1 MILRNALSIAVVSV
15 IFAAPALAAA
25 APQDPDGQDPAQKQ
39 ADEPKQ
45 PKRSNAS
52 KYAGINDLIKSHREA
67 QVKMVKLWRTIK
79 AGQGDDKMAKD
90 YEQAQVKVQEA
101 SNKVTQFINREHWSE
116 ADRAAMNKMWTDVL
130 EKPID

>member
-15 IFAAPALAAA
+15 IFAAPAVASA
-25 APQDPDGQDPAQKQ
+25 APQDPAGQDPAQKE
-39 ADEPKQ
+39 EPKQ

>member
-1 MILRNALSIAVVSV
+1 MLSGKLLRITVVSA
-15 IFAAPALAAA
+15 IFAAPGALHAGPSAMPAAA
-25 APQDPDGQDPAQKQ
+25 QDAPA
-39 ADEPKQ
+39 PKEA
-45 PKRSNAS
+45 PKRADRS
-52 KYAGINDLIKSHREA
+52 KYAGITSLIEAHRSA

-79 AGQGDDKMAKD
+79 EGNGDDKTSKD
-90 YEQAQVKVQEA
+90 YQEAQLAVQKA